1 MTMPNERM
9 RALRWGSEL
18 LGELVLDT
26 TLPEAIRVRAR
37 DLVPAYPVP
46 QALEKLLADDTSALP
61 QTWVAAMTDALDL
74 FEEIRLGLHGSE
86 ETRESLRHFPDEG
99 TIRLMGKA
107 EKAWPLAGWLAPED
121 CYR

>member
-9 RALRWGSEL
+9 RSLRWGSEL

-26 TLPEAIRVRAR
+26 TLPEALRVRAR

-46 QALEKLLADDTSALP
+46 HALVKLLGDDTSALP

-74 FEEIRLGLHGSE
+74 FAEIRRGLHGSE
-86 ETRESLRHFPDEG
+86 ATRKSLRFTLRHFPDEG
-99 TIRLMGKA
+99 TIRQMGKA
-107 EKAWPLAGWLAPED
+107 ERA
-121 CYR
+121 